1 MIIGHPHRGS
11 FTHALAERY
20 VAGVRPAGVR
30 SAGVRSTGDEPAVRV
45 IDLAEREF
53 ALVPGGRELLRAPG
67 GETGHLEP
75 EVRGFVDDVAWAEH
89 LVFFF
94 PQWWGTYPAVLKA
107 FLDRVVLSGTA
118 FAYGR
123 GHVSTRLLGGRTAR
137 IVMTMDSPLAW
148 NRLAYRNAAETSLA
162 RATLAYCGVRT
173 IGISRFTP
181 VRFSTAERR
190 AAWLA
195 TAHRLGERDAAR
207 LPRGRRSRATR
218 SEVPGPS
225 LPRQSPP
232 RPAAAGTEHMAN
244 PPVRRRGTSATM
256 E

>member
-1 MIIGHPHRGS
+1 M
-11 FTHALAERY
+11 
-20 VAGVRPAGVR
+20 
-30 SAGVRSTGDEPAVRV
+30 RV

-53 ALVPGGRELLRAPG
+53 ALIPDGREMLRAPG

-75 EVRGFVDDVAWAEH
+75 AVRGFVDDVAWAEH
-89 LVFFF
+89 LVFLF

-107 FLDRVVLSGTA
+107 FLDRVMLSGTA

-148 NRLAYRNAAETSLA
+148 NRLVYRNAAETSLA
-162 RATLAYCGVRT
+162 RATLAFCGIRT

-195 TAHRLGERDAAR
+195 GAQRLGERDAAR
-207 LPRGRRSRATR
+207 LARSR
-218 SEVPGPS
+218 
-225 LPRQSPP
+225 
-232 RPAAAGTEHMAN
+232 
-244 PPVRRRGTSATM
+244 RRRVPRTGALAARGPAQRIAR
-256 E
+256 

>member
-1 MIIGHPHRGS
+1 MARTLVIIGHPHRGS

-20 VAGVRPAGVR
+20 VAGARSAGVR
-30 SAGVRSTGDEPAVRV
+30 SAGAAPEVRV

-53 ALVPGGRELLRAPG
+53 ALVPGGRDMLRAPG

-75 EVRGFVDDVAWAEH
+75 AVRGFVDDVAWAEH
-89 LVFFF
+89 LVFLF

-107 FLDRVVLSGTA
+107 FLDRVMLSGTA

-148 NRLAYRNAAETSLA
+148 NRFVYRNAAETSLA
-162 RATLAYCGVRT
+162 QATLAYCGIRT

-181 VRFSTAERR
+181 VRFSTEERR
-190 AAWLA
+190 VGWLA
-195 TAHRLGERDAAR
+195 AAQRLGERDASR
-207 LPRGRRSRATR
+207 LPRIRRRRATR
-218 SEVPGPS
+218 TGA
-225 LPRQSPP
+225 
-232 RPAAAGTEHMAN
+232 PAAA
-244 PPVRRRGTSATM
+244 RGPAQRIAR
-256 E
+256 

>member
-1 MIIGHPHRGS
+1 MARTLVIIGHPHRGS

-20 VAGVRPAGVR
+20 VGGLRAAGPA
-30 SAGVRSTGDEPAVRV
+30 AGRAGDASGAGSEVRV

-53 ALVPGGRELLRAPG
+53 ALIPDDRAALRAPG
-67 GETGHLEP
+67 GDTAHLEP
-75 EVRGFVDDVAWAEH
+75 SIRGFVDDVAWAEH

-107 FLDRVVLSGTA
+107 FLDRVMLSGTA

-148 NRLAYRNAAETSLA
+148 NRLVYRNAAETSLA
-162 RATLAYCGVRT
+162 RATLAYCGIRT

-195 TAHRLGERDAAR
+195 GVQRLGERDATR
-207 LPRGRRSRATR
+207 LPRVRR
-218 SEVPGPS
+218 
-225 LPRQSPP
+225 
-232 RPAAAGTEHMAN
+232 RPAA
-244 PPVRRRGTSATM
+244 RGAAPAAARGPAQRIAR
-256 E
+256 